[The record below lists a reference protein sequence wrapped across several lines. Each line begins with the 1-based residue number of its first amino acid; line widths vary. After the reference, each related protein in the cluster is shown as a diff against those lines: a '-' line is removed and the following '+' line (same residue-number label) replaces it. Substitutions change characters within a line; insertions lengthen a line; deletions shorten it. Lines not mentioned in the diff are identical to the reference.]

1 MREEHVRWH
10 SPTIGRDFEMLVF
23 GHAGIPVIAY
33 PTSMGRHYQ
42 NRDFGLIGAASWF
55 VDNGLVKIYC
65 PDSLD
70 NEGWYNTQIHPA
82 DRIRVHQHYDHLIR
96 HELVPRAQYE
106 TGHDRVAVAGASFGA
121 YHATNF
127 ALRYPGLVRQL
138 INMGGAYDIKMQLD
152 GYYDD
157 SAYYNN
163 PTDFLSGIQDPM
175 LWQMGI
181 ILGVGEHDFCRAA
194 NERLSQQLSDKGV
207 QHWLDVKPGGVHDW
221 PVWCQMFPEYLS
233 RLNF

>member
-1 MREEHVRWH
+1 
-10 SPTIGRDFEMLVF
+10 MLVF
-23 GHAGIPVIAY
+23 GHAGIPVIVY
-33 PTSMGRHYQ
+33 PTSMGHENQ
-42 NRDFGLIGAASWF
+42 NRDFGLIGAVSWF

-70 NEGWYNTQIHPA
+70 NEGWYNKNIHPA

-96 HELVPRAQYE
+96 HEVVTRAQHE
-106 TGHDRVAVAGASFGA
+106 TGHDRIVVAGCSFGA

-127 ALRYPGLVRQL
+127 AFRHPGVVRQL
-138 INMGGAYDIKMQLD
+138 INMGGAFDIKMQLD

-157 SAYYNN
+157 NAYYNN
-163 PTDFLSGIQDPM
+163 PVDFLHSASDPM

-181 ILGVGEHDFCRAA
+181 ILGVGEHDMCLQA
-194 NERLSQQLSDKGV
+194 NIRLSEQLTAKGI
-207 QHWLDVKPGGVHDW
+207 QHWLDVKPGGIHDW
-221 PVWCQMFPEYLS
+221 PAWNQMFPEYLG